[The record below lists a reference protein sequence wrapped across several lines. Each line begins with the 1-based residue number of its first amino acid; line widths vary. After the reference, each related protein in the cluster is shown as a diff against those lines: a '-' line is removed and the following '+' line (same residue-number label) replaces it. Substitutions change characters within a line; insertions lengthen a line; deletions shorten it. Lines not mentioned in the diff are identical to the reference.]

1 MILLTS
7 ERASLLRLPI
17 HTSWTPKNTMLLPT
31 HRMNF
36 TQRPLHGAMCLLLAI
51 CLIWVTVISH
61 LTLANQGPNS
71 APRNKL
77 QRIAKV
83 SMLYGGTNDMYERAL
98 RSHERHGERWGYP
111 MHVLRQDITA
121 GFWNKPCYL
130 LSLVINEL
138 AQPVEKRLEWFMW
151 VDADSIIL
159 NNEIPME
166 IFLPPSDLQGIHLIA
181 TQDHNGLN
189 TGIMFLHVHPWTINL
204 LTETMAYPL
213 YLPGIDLGRS
223 ADQEG
228 MKRVLNKTTGGP
240 NGRGYADGVVYLPRP
255 WINAYEWDWA
265 YEGRRGDLLV
275 HFPGLEERRW
285 PHMAKWLDIVEMTP
299 HEWDLPLEETGY
311 PDRTATYWSLFRSA
325 RNRIESVEK
334 KIHAGESMPARTV
347 EAVGILRKVLREESD
362 NMDLIRKGLNALGAL
377 VGKN

>member
-1 MILLTS
+1 
-7 ERASLLRLPI
+7 
-17 HTSWTPKNTMLLPT
+17 MLLPT

-51 CLIWVTVISH
+51 CLIWVTVMSY
-61 LTLANQGPNS
+61 LTFANQGPNS
-71 APRNKL
+71 APGNKL
-77 QRIAKV
+77 QRVAKV

-166 IFLPPSDLQGIHLIA
+166 IFLPPPDLQGIHLIA

-311 PDRTATYWSLFRSA
+311 PDRTVTYWSLFRSA
-325 RNRIESVEK
+325 RNSIESVEK

-347 EAVGILRKVLREESD
+347 EAVEILRKVLREKSD
-362 NMDLIRKGLNALGAL
+362 NMDLIRKGLNTLGAL